1 MAKLEKK
8 MRLRECFQSG
18 TTATATAKRE
28 KIHIA
33 TVLKYFDTFRK
44 ELTEKLEIDFNRNS
58 DRVDGYDEY
67 LYIPKSLNV
76 EQNINKIEHFLTMS
90 YDNRVYNI
98 KMPSLKKYHME
109 TPDKSK
115 LFLKYLRFNRVS
127 KISTAQS
134 TIRDFWNYF
143 EKFIIQYKGVKS
155 ENFIYYLKEAEW
167 RFNKRVILDYKDT
180 I

>member
-1 MAKLEKK
+1 M
-8 MRLRECFQSG
+8 
-18 TTATATAKRE
+18 
-28 KIHIA
+28 
-33 TVLKYFDTFRK
+33 
-44 ELTEKLEIDFNRNS
+44 
-58 DRVDGYDEY
+58 
-67 LYIPKSLNV
+67 
-76 EQNINKIEHFLTMS
+76 
-90 YDNRVYNI
+90 
-98 KMPSLKKYHME
+98 
-109 TPDKSK
+109 
-115 LFLKYLRFNRVS
+115 KYLRFNRVS